1 MIERHPKWVLFFY
14 NNMRYNRVKRGI
26 VIWENM

>member
-14 NNMRYNRVKRGI
+14 DDMEYNRVKRGI
-26 VIWENM
+26 LYAVK